1 MRKCILF
8 ILLSLTIINTSGQT
22 PNPIVNTFGFHK
34 SFNGSGD
41 LGGFS
46 INVTKRK
53 HLSKSLDWFY
63 GSSLTFHFGKDYS
76 YEFVS
81 RGFPSNVLNE
91 NDPMKFYTFGIQ
103 GESGI
108 TLKLFEKKFPIHI
121 STGPIIRYQSTSY
134 PTTYGFYYN
143 PTRFPD
149 PFYTIK
155 EIDPNTLSP
164 GYKVQLEIGL
174 GKVRRSRMYF
184 NSYFQND
191 TNGDVITGLGL
202 VFKNLSY

>member
-1 MRKCILF
+1 MKKYILF
-8 ILLSLTIINTSGQT
+8 VLFFLTIISTTGQI
-22 PNPIVNTFGFHK
+22 PNPIVNTFGINK

-46 INVTKRK
+46 LNVTKRK
-53 HLSKSLDWFY
+53 YVSKSFDWFY

-108 TLKLFEKKFPIHI
+108 TLKLFEKNFPIHI
-121 STGPIIRYQSTSY
+121 STGPIIRYQTTSY
-134 PTTYGFYYN
+134 PTTYSFNYY
-143 PTRFPD
+143 PRTFPD

-155 EIDPNTLSP
+155 EIDPNTLSL

-174 GKVRRSRMYF
+174 LKVRRSKMFF

-191 TNGDVITGLGL
+191 KNGDVITGLGL
-202 VFKNLSY
+202 VFKNLDR